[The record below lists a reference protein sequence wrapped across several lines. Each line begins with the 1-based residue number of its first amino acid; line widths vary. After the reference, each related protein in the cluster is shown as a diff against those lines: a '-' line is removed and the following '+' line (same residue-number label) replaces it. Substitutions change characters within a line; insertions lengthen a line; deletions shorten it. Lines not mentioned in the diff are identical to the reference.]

1 MVLFTLRG
9 GPMKYYIDNLYFYSD
24 QAINSDEDYGL
35 TKPNELRLFQNYP
48 NPFNP
53 NTNIE
58 FDLPASGYT
67 VLKVYN
73 SVGQLVQ
80 TMVDQNLQAGKHTY
94 NFNANQFASG
104 IYFYRIEFDSQ
115 IITNKMILLK

>member
-1 MVLFTLRG
+1 
-9 GPMKYYIDNLYFYSD
+9 MKYYIDNLYFYSD
-24 QAINSDEDYGL
+24 QAINSNEDYGL
-35 TKPNELRLFQNYP
+35 TQPNELRLFQNYP

-80 TMVDQNLQAGKHTY
+80 TMVDQNLQAG
-94 NFNANQFASG
+94 
-104 IYFYRIEFDSQ
+104 I
-115 IITNKMILLK
+115 